1 MLSSCFLLSIA
12 FCPPSYS
19 SFLQLDA
26 NLVEGEPNNRFTQKI
41 NTTKSGATNFKYL
54 EIVVTCQ
61 NEWHQCGAQ
70 SGVVKH
76 RFFLHPPTHPV
87 GQKTSLVN
95 FKHYTDGI
103 GTGYM
108 SHDKEI

>member
-1 MLSSCFLLSIA
+1 M
-12 FCPPSYS
+12 
-19 SFLQLDA
+19 
-26 NLVEGEPNNRFTQKI
+26 N
-41 NTTKSGATNFKYL
+41 
-54 EIVVTCQ
+54 
-61 NEWHQCGAQ
+61 GAQ
-70 SGVVKH
+70 SGVVKQ
-76 RFFLHPPTHPV
+76 RFVLHTPTHPV

>member
-1 MLSSCFLLSIA
+1 MLSFCFLLSIA

-19 SFLQLDA
+19 SYLQLDA
-26 NLVEGEPNNRFTQKI
+26 NLVEEPNNRFTQKI

-54 EIVVTCQ
+54 EIVVNLSKRMASVWGPLGPSPVLSNTDL
-61 NEWHQCGAQ
+61 
-70 SGVVKH
+70 
-76 RFFLHPPTHPV
+76 FYTHPV